1 MHSVPLGN
9 LQIKLIDILTL
20 IEDCQIEV
28 INDLHRFELLEDLSF
43 KKHDTKKVFYYYI
56 LKIVCDTIIK
66 SRGVNRCVFFY
77 NHQCIS
83 DYDLQFLSYSNVYR
97 FKEFFNTIIRKM
109 NSILPTLFYVCDDDR
124 CFKEVQN
131 DVKSGEYIDI
141 SNDILSAQQ
150 RKANKTFTF
159 EKAKTFVKRYG
170 LTYLDEEYFNK
181 VKIKTLLYK

>member
-1 MHSVPLGN
+1 
-9 LQIKLIDILTL
+9 
-20 IEDCQIEV
+20 
-28 INDLHRFELLEDLSF
+28 
-43 KKHDTKKVFYYYI
+43 
-56 LKIVCDTIIK
+56 
-66 SRGVNRCVFFY
+66 
-77 NHQCIS
+77 
-83 DYDLQFLSYSNVYR
+83 
-97 FKEFFNTIIRKM
+97 M

-150 RKANKTFTF
+150 RKSNKTFTF